1 MKTIKINLSLLFSI
15 LYITHLFGQN
25 PLARQT
31 HMRELPIIYL
41 YPDNSVHFLSPQPIK
56 YVDISSELV
65 HGDLP
70 LENMLRIKFQN
81 DSLAHGPLSPE
92 LGTLTIVVED
102 FVSQYRLCYLSTFQA
117 NLPALIELDPN
128 NSQPLEINNDFLT
141 EVNKRE
147 ISMHIFS
154 KKKSKPI
161 TKKKDFGITLSV
173 NEIYAVGEY
182 IFLDI
187 SFSNDTKL
195 SYDIDEFRFFVE
207 DKKVLK
213 TTNFQSIEI
222 SPIWKFKELSTIK
235 SRQRN
240 IYVIKK
246 VIFPNSKV
254 LKINLTEK
262 QISGRMLDLNIGFDD
277 ISNAKSL

>member
-1 MKTIKINLSLLFSI
+1 MKTIKINLTLLFSL
-15 LYITHLFGQN
+15 LYITHIFAQN
-25 PLARQT
+25 TLARQT
-31 HMRELPIIYL
+31 HMQDLPTIYL
-41 YPDNSVHFLSPQPIK
+41 YADNSVHFLSPQPIK
-56 YVDISSELV
+56 YVDISSDLV
-65 HGDLP
+65 LGDLP

-81 DSLAHGPLSPE
+81 DSIAQGALSPE
-92 LGTLTIVVED
+92 LGTLTIVAED
-102 FVSQYRLCYLSTFQA
+102 FVSQYRLCYLNTFQA
-117 NLPALIELDPN
+117 NLPALIQLDPIR
-128 NSQPLEINNDFLT
+128 SQPLEINRDLLT
-141 EVNKRE
+141 EINKKE
-147 ISMHIFS
+147 ISMQLLS

-187 SFSNDTKL
+187 SFSNQTKL

-213 TTNFQSIEI
+213 TTNFQSVEI
-222 SPIWKFKELSTIK
+222 TPIWKFKELSTIK
-235 SRQRN
+235 SHQRN

-254 LKINLTEK
+254 LKISLTEK
-262 QISGRMLDLNIGFDD
+262 QISGRMLDLDIGFDD
-277 ISNAKSL
+277 ISNAKAP

>member
-1 MKTIKINLSLLFSI
+1 MKTIKINFSLLFSF

-25 PLARQT
+25 ALSRHTQ
-31 HMRELPIIYL
+31 MQELPIIYL
-41 YPDNSVHFLSPQPIK
+41 YDDNSVHFLSPQPIK

-92 LGTLTIVVED
+92 LGTLTIVAED
-102 FVSQYRLCYLSTFQA
+102 FVSQYRLCYLDTFQA

-128 NSQPLEINNDFLT
+128 NSQPLEINNDLLT

-154 KKKSKPI
+154 KKKSRPI
-161 TKKKDFGITLSV
+161 TKKKDFGITISV
-173 NEIYAVGEY
+173 NEIYAVGDY
-182 IFLDI
+182 LFLDI

-213 TTNFQSIEI
+213 ATNFQSIEI
-222 SPIWKFKELSTIK
+222 SPIWRFKELSTIK

-254 LKINLTEK
+254 LKISLTEK
-262 QISGRMLDLNIGFDD
+262 QISGRMLNLNIGFDD
-277 ISNAKSL
+277 ISNAKAL

>member
-1 MKTIKINLSLLFSI
+1 MKTIKINLTLLFSV
-15 LYITHLFGQN
+15 LYITHIFAQN
-25 PLARQT
+25 TLAPQT
-31 HMRELPIIYL
+31 HMQDLPIIYL
-41 YPDNSVHFLSPQPIK
+41 YADNSVHFLSPQPIK
-56 YVDISSELV
+56 YVDISSKLV

-70 LENMLRIKFQN
+70 LENMLRIKFQS
-81 DSLAHGPLSPE
+81 DSIALAPLSHE
-92 LGTLTIVVED
+92 LGTLTIVAED
-102 FVSQYRLCYLSTFQA
+102 FVSQYRLCYLGTFQA
-117 NLPALIELDPN
+117 NLPALIQLDPIR
-128 NSQPLEINNDFLT
+128 SQPLEINSDLLT
-141 EVNKRE
+141 EINKKE
-147 ISMHIFS
+147 ISMQLLS

-182 IFLDI
+182 IFFDI
-187 SFSNDTKL
+187 SFLNDTKL

-213 TTNFQSIEI
+213 TTNFQSVEI
-222 SPIWKFKELSTIK
+222 TPIWEFKELSTIK
-235 SRQRN
+235 SQQRN

-254 LKINLTEK
+254 LKISLTEK

-277 ISNAKSL
+277 ISNAKAL

>member
-1 MKTIKINLSLLFSI
+1 MKTIKINFSLLFSF
-15 LYITHLFGQN
+15 LCITHLFGQN
-25 PLARQT
+25 ALSRHTQ
-31 HMRELPIIYL
+31 MQELPIIYL
-41 YPDNSVHFLSPQPIK
+41 YDDNSVHFLSPQPIK

-92 LGTLTIVVED
+92 LGTLTIVAED

-117 NLPALIELDPN
+117 NLPALIQLDPIS
-128 NSQPLEINNDFLT
+128 SQPLEINRDLLT
-141 EVNKRE
+141 ENNKRE
-147 ISMHIFS
+147 ISMHILS
-154 KKKSKPI
+154 KRKSKPI